1 MLKKYAVVLAGLVF
15 TVACSQTDAGITTK
29 VKTKMAADTTVKAY
43 EINVD
48 TKNHVVTLSG
58 DVDTSAAKEQAIQ
71 IARGTEG
78 VTDVIDQ
85 IHVKETAATGG
96 LIEESKEQGREAA
109 NKVEGAAKSAGN
121 AVEGAAKSTG
131 NAVKDAAITTAVK
144 AKFIADSSVK
154 GLRIDVDTDNG
165 VVTLTGAASSR
176 AEADRAVVLAR
187 NTDGVVRVVDNM
199 HIGTR

>member
-48 TKNHVVTLSG
+48 TRNHVVTLSG

-96 LIEESKEQGREAA
+96 LLEESKEQGREAA
-109 NKVEGAAKSAGN
+109 NKVEGAAKSA
-121 AVEGAAKSTG
+121 G

-199 HIGTR
+199 HIGAR